1 MGYRVKWRAW
11 SRHVGSPI
19 QLSAVLSNES
29 IKRSDERRCRTT
41 FVESHQTLDLPWNG
55 AFRLR
60 AILRKFYWPSR
71 RRFAKRSP
79 SNRLPGPWT
88 YLGSVAPRDFAS
100 STRKPRSAK
109 TRLSFCAPPKLPPH
123 PLDVIRRPLR
133 LRRRTKRLPLPPRSH
148 PPTGRAGPQ
157 GESEVN
163 VRKPWQKWAGD
174 KRVLI
179 GIIAVLIFT
188 IWIVLQWQ
196 YY

>member
-1 MGYRVKWRAW
+1 VHRRSYR
-11 SRHVGSPI
+11 PI
-19 QLSAVLSNES
+19 LSTLS
-29 IKRSDERRCRTT
+29 DGLC
-41 FVESHQTLDLPWNG
+41 
-55 AFRLR
+55 RLR
-60 AILRKFYWPSR
+60 L
-71 RRFAKRSP
+71 
-79 SNRLPGPWT
+79 
-88 YLGSVAPRDFAS
+88 
-100 STRKPRSAK
+100 
-109 TRLSFCAPPKLPPH
+109 
-123 PLDVIRRPLR
+123 
-133 LRRRTKRLPLPPRSH
+133 RTKRLPLPPRSH